1 MNLKT
6 VDGIASPRKAD
17 LITNSNVL
25 HFNSPH
31 QSCYHSVLV
40 MGCVSHIFSWLS
52 RLNLFLKPNKGD
64 QSSCLHQEELQ
75 RQLHAT
81 RSYLILLIILLIA
94 LLLSN
99 ALTKQTVSFTVKSP
113 SLEEYLSLEAK
124 YASTLVCPCRFI
136 SVQHSDF
143 LSFKAVYHPVSLSFI
158 CF

>member
-1 MNLKT
+1 VRIWNAQVDVGEHQFPAIIRALMNLKT

-81 RSYLILLIILLIA
+81 RSYLILLIILLICSPPVECIDEA
-94 LLLSN
+94 N
-99 ALTKQTVSFTVKSP
+99 RPFHGQKSI
-113 SLEEYLSLEAK
+113 A
-124 YASTLVCPCRFI
+124 RR
-136 SVQHSDF
+136 
-143 LSFKAVYHPVSLSFI
+143 VSLVGSQI
-158 CF
+158 C